1 MSVLVFLEHN
11 GDQLL
16 RGPLGVLAKAATL
29 GDGTPSAV
37 IVGSHTSGALVSEAG
52 RYGAGRVYV
61 ADDEAFDDPLPQPRV
76 DVLER
81 VIRDF
86 HYDTVLFSNSV
97 LAGDVAAGLAA
108 RLDAGLNWDLVDLEG
123 RDGTLIGTR
132 SAFQDTERVAVG
144 WSSDVRI
151 ALFRSGSFEP
161 TGATAAEPEVQPVS
175 VELSEHS
182 RSSRLVSKG
191 SVTAE
196 ASGVEDADVV
206 VAGGMGL
213 GSPESFSLAEG
224 LAAALG
230 GAVGATRAAVY
241 AGWYPRSAQIGQT
254 GKTVSPKL
262 YFALGISG
270 AIQHKVG
277 MQGSKTVIAINSDPN
292 APIFDVADLA
302 VQGDVHQIVPRLI
315 ELLSKRSQS

>member
-1 MSVLVFLEHN
+1 MTVLVFLEHS

-16 RGPLGVLAKAATL
+16 KGPLGVLAKAATL
-29 GDGTPSAV
+29 GEGTPSAV
-37 IVGSHTSGALVSEAG
+37 IIGSHASGALVSEAG
-52 RYGAGRVYV
+52 RYGAGKVYV

-97 LAGDVAAGLAA
+97 LAGDIAAGLAA
-108 RLDAGLNWDLVDLEG
+108 RLDAGLNWDLVDLES
-123 RDGTLIGTR
+123 RDGTLVGTR

-144 WSSDVRI
+144 WSSEIRL

-161 TGATAAEPEVQPVS
+161 SATGAVEAEVQPVS
-175 VELSEHS
+175 VELREYSCA
-182 RSSRLVSKG
+182 SRLVSKG

-224 LAAALG
+224 LASVLG

-254 GKTVSPKL
+254 GKTVAPKL

-277 MQGSKTVIAINSDPN
+277 MQGSKTVIAINSDAN

-302 VQGDVHQIVPRLI
+302 VTGDVHEIVPRLI
-315 ELLSKRSQS
+315 ELLSKRLQS